1 MMLLCSCNSQ
11 RQLLHVVREVRTDT
25 VYINKVHYDSIYIS
39 HDRTTDYHRGFQ
51 SNESTE
57 SVQSVSSVFSDNCQQ
72 NPSAINNQSSVISI
86 CSSCPRKHYVNH
98 NTVMPCFCPMIKPG
112 NGIHSRHDGSIL
124 VGHRQCQG
132 LLIHPREVFATLY
145 DRLRMTIQRGNEVTL
160 KIINA

>member
-1 MMLLCSCNSQ
+1 MNITLQRISVKGEITEGHLRIDGFTICDTLENTYSCLAPGDYRVHIIKCRQYARKMPILIPNS
-11 RQLLHVVREVRTDT
+11 
-25 VYINKVHYDSIYIS
+25 
-39 HDRTTDYHRGFQ
+39 
-51 SNESTE
+51 
-57 SVQSVSSVFSDNCQQ
+57 SSLIPNS
-72 NPSAINNQSSVISI
+72 

-124 VGHRQCQG
+124 VGHRRCQG

>member
-1 MMLLCSCNSQ
+1 MNITLQRISVKGEITEGHLRIDGFTICDTLENTYSCLAPGDYRVHIIKC
-11 RQLLHVVREVRTDT
+11 RQYARKMPIL
-25 VYINKVHYDSIYIS
+25 IP
-39 HDRTTDYHRGFQ
+39 
-51 SNESTE
+51 
-57 SVQSVSSVFSDNCQQ
+57 
-72 NPSAINNQSSVISI
+72 NPSSLIPNS
-86 CSSCPRKHYVNH
+86 CPSCPRKHYVNH

>member
-1 MMLLCSCNSQ
+1 MIITLQRTSVNGEITEGRLCIDGIHICDTLENTYSCLAPGDYRVHIIKCRQYARKMLIL
-11 RQLLHVVREVRTDT
+11 
-25 VYINKVHYDSIYIS
+25 IP
-39 HDRTTDYHRGFQ
+39 
-51 SNESTE
+51 
-57 SVQSVSSVFSDNCQQ
+57 
-72 NPSAINNQSSVISI
+72 NPSSLIPNS

-145 DRLRMTIQRGNEVTL
+145 DRLRMTLQRGKEVTL

>member
-1 MMLLCSCNSQ
+1 MNITLQRISVKGEITEGHLRIDGFTICDTLENTYSCLAPGDYRVHIIKC
-11 RQLLHVVREVRTDT
+11 RQYARKMPIL
-25 VYINKVHYDSIYIS
+25 IP
-39 HDRTTDYHRGFQ
+39 
-51 SNESTE
+51 
-57 SVQSVSSVFSDNCQQ
+57 
-72 NPSAINNQSSVISI
+72 NPSSLIPNSSSLIPNS
-86 CSSCPRKHYVNH
+86 CPSCPRKHYVNH

>member
-1 MMLLCSCNSQ
+1 MNITLQRISVKGEITEGHLRIDGFTICDTLENTYSCLAPGDYRVHIIKC
-11 RQLLHVVREVRTDT
+11 RQYARKMPIL
-25 VYINKVHYDSIYIS
+25 IP
-39 HDRTTDYHRGFQ
+39 
-51 SNESTE
+51 
-57 SVQSVSSVFSDNCQQ
+57 
-72 NPSAINNQSSVISI
+72 NPSSLIPNS

>member
-1 MMLLCSCNSQ
+1 MNITLQRISVKGEITEGHLRIDGLTICDTLENTYSCLAPGDYRVHIIKC
-11 RQLLHVVREVRTDT
+11 RQYARKMPIL
-25 VYINKVHYDSIYIS
+25 IP
-39 HDRTTDYHRGFQ
+39 
-51 SNESTE
+51 
-57 SVQSVSSVFSDNCQQ
+57 
-72 NPSAINNQSSVISI
+72 NPSSLIPNS

-145 DRLRMTIQRGNEVTL
+145 DRLRMTIQRGKEVTL

>member
-1 MMLLCSCNSQ
+1 MNITLQRISVKGEITEGHLRIDGFTICDTLENTYSCLAPGDYRVHIIKCRQYARKMPILIPNS
-11 RQLLHVVREVRTDT
+11 
-25 VYINKVHYDSIYIS
+25 
-39 HDRTTDYHRGFQ
+39 
-51 SNESTE
+51 
-57 SVQSVSSVFSDNCQQ
+57 SSLIPNS
-72 NPSAINNQSSVISI
+72 

>member
-1 MMLLCSCNSQ
+1 MNITLQRISVKGEITEGHLRIDGFTICDTLENTYSCLAPGDYRVHIIKC
-11 RQLLHVVREVRTDT
+11 RQYARKMPIL
-25 VYINKVHYDSIYIS
+25 IP
-39 HDRTTDYHRGFQ
+39 
-51 SNESTE
+51 
-57 SVQSVSSVFSDNCQQ
+57 
-72 NPSAINNQSSVISI
+72 NPSSLIPNS

-124 VGHRQCQG
+124 IGHRQCQG

>member
-1 MMLLCSCNSQ
+1 MNITLQRISVKGEITEGHLRIDGYTICDTLENTYSCLAPGDYRVHLIKCRQYARKMPILIPNS
-11 RQLLHVVREVRTDT
+11 
-25 VYINKVHYDSIYIS
+25 
-39 HDRTTDYHRGFQ
+39 
-51 SNESTE
+51 
-57 SVQSVSSVFSDNCQQ
+57 SSLIPNS
-72 NPSAINNQSSVISI
+72 

-124 VGHRQCQG
+124 IGHRQCQG

-145 DRLRMTIQRGNEVTL
+145 DRLRMTIQRGKEVTL

>member
-1 MMLLCSCNSQ
+1 MNITLQRISVKGEITEGHLRIDGLTICDTLENTYSCLAQSDYRVHIIKCSQYGRKMPILIPNS
-11 RQLLHVVREVRTDT
+11 
-25 VYINKVHYDSIYIS
+25 
-39 HDRTTDYHRGFQ
+39 
-51 SNESTE
+51 
-57 SVQSVSSVFSDNCQQ
+57 SSLIPNS
-72 NPSAINNQSSVISI
+72 

-124 VGHRQCQG
+124 IGHRQCQG

>member
-1 MMLLCSCNSQ
+1 MNITLQRISVKGEITEGHLRIDGFTICDTLENTYSCLAPGDYRVHLIKCRQYARKMPILIPNS
-11 RQLLHVVREVRTDT
+11 
-25 VYINKVHYDSIYIS
+25 
-39 HDRTTDYHRGFQ
+39 
-51 SNESTE
+51 
-57 SVQSVSSVFSDNCQQ
+57 
-72 NPSAINNQSSVISI
+72 

-124 VGHRQCQG
+124 IGHRRCQG

>member
-1 MMLLCSCNSQ
+1 MNITLQRISVKGEITEGHLRIDGFTICDTLENTYSCLAPGDYRVHIIKC
-11 RQLLHVVREVRTDT
+11 RQYARKMPIL
-25 VYINKVHYDSIYIS
+25 IP
-39 HDRTTDYHRGFQ
+39 
-51 SNESTE
+51 
-57 SVQSVSSVFSDNCQQ
+57 
-72 NPSAINNQSSVISI
+72 NPSSLIPNS

-145 DRLRMTIQRGNEVTL
+145 DRLRMTIQRGKEVTL

>member
-1 MMLLCSCNSQ
+1 MNITLQRISVKGEITEGHLRIDGLTICDTLENTYSCLAPGDYRVHIIKC
-11 RQLLHVVREVRTDT
+11 RQYARKMPILSPV
-25 VYINKVHYDSIYIS
+25 
-39 HDRTTDYHRGFQ
+39 
-51 SNESTE
+51 
-57 SVQSVSSVFSDNCQQ
+57 
-72 NPSAINNQSSVISI
+72 INNQSSVISI

-132 LLIHPREVFATLY
+132 LLIHPREVFASLY

>member
-1 MMLLCSCNSQ
+1 MNITLQRISVKGEITEGHLRIDGFTICDTLENTYSCLAPGDYRVHLIKCRQYARKMPILIPNS
-11 RQLLHVVREVRTDT
+11 
-25 VYINKVHYDSIYIS
+25 
-39 HDRTTDYHRGFQ
+39 
-51 SNESTE
+51 
-57 SVQSVSSVFSDNCQQ
+57 SSLIPNS
-72 NPSAINNQSSVISI
+72 

-124 VGHRQCQG
+124 IGHRRCQG